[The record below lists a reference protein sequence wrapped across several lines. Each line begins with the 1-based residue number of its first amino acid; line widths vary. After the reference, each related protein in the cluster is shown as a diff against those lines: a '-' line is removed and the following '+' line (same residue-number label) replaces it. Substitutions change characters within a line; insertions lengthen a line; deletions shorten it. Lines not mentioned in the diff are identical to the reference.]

1 MEYVYMFFWAELWIG
16 YKWAEGVERSWVR
29 LGWRGARSVQKGIGR
44 PKRRGWGSRGGRAG
58 PEEIHCLLRKW
69 TFRWEMLQRIFLM
82 FSGVSGTF
90 VFSFPGNFIHIN
102 CGCFPV
108 GVGFLQ
114 GTALQPWPQ
123 GEGWQPNQTGLQYC
137 FFFFFAILLFEP
149 QKYPPGLSMQ
159 W

>member
-1 MEYVYMFFWAELWIG
+1 
-16 YKWAEGVERSWVR
+16 
-29 LGWRGARSVQKGIGR
+29 
-44 PKRRGWGSRGGRAG
+44 
-58 PEEIHCLLRKW
+58 
-69 TFRWEMLQRIFLM
+69 MLQRIFLM

-102 CGCFPV
+102 FGCFPV

-137 FFFFFAILLFEP
+137 FFFFLQYYFLNLKSILLVYLCSDR
-149 QKYPPGLSMQ
+149 KIPGR
-159 W
+159 